1 LKQIAI
7 IEASITFES
16 LTQSLQISI
25 DDIKKKNAH
34 RTDLIESMQKH
45 FDFLQDARTTFN
57 ILVDENK
64 QYQTLLY
71 AEHKKV
77 MELTREIEQLKKI
90 NENLTNGI

>member
-1 LKQIAI
+1 MKQIAI

-16 LTQSLQISI
+16 LTHSLQISI

-45 FDFLQDARTTFN
+45 FDFLQDARKTFN

-77 MELTREIEQLKKI
+77 MELSREVEQLKKI

>member
-45 FDFLQDARTTFN
+45 FDFLQDARKTFN
-57 ILVDENK
+57 IVCDENR
-64 QYQTLLY
+64 QYQAIIFDLQRQIMDLEY
-71 AEHKKV
+71 K
-77 MELTREIEQLKKI
+77 LKQKGVVI
-90 NENLTNGI
+90 NNLIRGI

>member
-45 FDFLQDARTTFN
+45 LDFLQDARTTFN

-71 AEHKKV
+71 SEHKKV
-77 MELTREIEQLKKI
+77 MELSREVEQLKKI
-90 NENLTNGI
+90 NNNLTNGI

>member
-1 LKQIAI
+1 MKQIAI

-45 FDFLQDARTTFN
+45 FDFLQD
-57 ILVDENK
+57 
-64 QYQTLLY
+64 QTLLY

-77 MELTREIEQLKKI
+77 MELTREVEQLKKI